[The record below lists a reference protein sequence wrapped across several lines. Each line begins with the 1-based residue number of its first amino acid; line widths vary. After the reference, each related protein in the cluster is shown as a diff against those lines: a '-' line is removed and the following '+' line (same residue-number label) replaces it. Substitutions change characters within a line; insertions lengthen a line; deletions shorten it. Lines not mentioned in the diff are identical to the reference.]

1 MHWKLH
7 SDVPAFNAPDGP
19 PSFISEHYY
28 RVLCLNVTT
37 LGFKKK
43 YISIILMLA
52 TLYLFK
58 LLIGHLFFGSK
69 RKGTLDNFAS

>member
-37 LGFKKK
+37 LCFSIKK
-43 YISIILMLA
+43 YINNFDVGNIV
-52 TLYLFK
+52 LYLTMIQD
-58 LLIGHLFFGSK
+58 LGSIVVSK
-69 RKGTLDNFAS
+69 NINLPM